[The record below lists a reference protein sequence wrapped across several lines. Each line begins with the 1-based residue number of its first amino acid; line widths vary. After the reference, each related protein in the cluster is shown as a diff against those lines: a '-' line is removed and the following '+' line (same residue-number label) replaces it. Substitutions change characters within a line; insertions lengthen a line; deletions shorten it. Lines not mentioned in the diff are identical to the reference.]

1 MKQYFVVIIMH
12 LKIFINCFRGM
23 EQHPLSPIGLD
34 FLFQGYPFHFG
45 DQQAKALSQCTRLV
59 CLYGYGI
66 LTKGHYRR
74 S

>member
-34 FLFQGYPFHFG
+34 FLFQGYMYIPLWSSINKQKLFPSARAWYVFMG
-45 DQQAKALSQCTRLV
+45 MEF
-59 CLYGYGI
+59 
-66 LTKGHYRR
+66 
-74 S
+74 